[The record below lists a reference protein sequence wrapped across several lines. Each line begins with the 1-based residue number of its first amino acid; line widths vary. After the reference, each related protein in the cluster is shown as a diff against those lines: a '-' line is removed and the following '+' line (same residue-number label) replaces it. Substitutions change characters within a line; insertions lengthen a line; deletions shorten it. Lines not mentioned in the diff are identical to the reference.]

1 VLPPVCART
10 RPVFLIL
17 KLGMLALCWA
27 VLVTITLY
35 IFSIVRP
42 QSPMVSASFSKLMA
56 KMLAWRT
63 ASALHVCSA
72 CIEQG
77 ARQ

>member
-1 VLPPVCART
+1 VHPGPCDISYVRRATVCAHTIPNLKPEIRT
-10 RPVFLIL
+10 KHCVTPFLQ
-17 KLGMLALCWA
+17 
-27 VLVTITLY
+27 
-35 IFSIVRP
+35 P
-42 QSPMVSASFSKLMA
+42 QSPMVSASFSKLME